1 MPRYHPPLR
10 VVQWG
15 TGAVGKYCIKSTIE
29 NPDLVQVGALVYSES
44 KNGKDVGEIAHLPPI
59 GVTATTDKQAI
70 YALDADIVLYT
81 PLVVNLDDICDILAS
96 GKNLITPSG
105 YVYLKDQPVLDRIN
119 AACAE
124 GESTMWASGIHP
136 GYSGD
141 RLVLTLSALCHRI
154 EKITVYELVSMADMT
169 ESPDLIFGYLGFG
182 MSAEEA
188 ATRPPALLGTMSTIF
203 KESMQMV
210 AAGLGFE
217 IDSFRT
223 SHEYALT
230 LEDSYTTP
238 GLIKK
243 GHVGGQH
250 FNYEALVGDRTVIE
264 FKTYWRMAEK
274 LTPAWNQPMTGL
286 TYIVEIEGE
295 PGVRC
300 VLEPVG
306 ERPAELGLIFT
317 ASIVMNGIPEVCAA
331 SPGFKST
338 LDLPLMAAKH
348 AVHFR

>member
-1 MPRYHPPLR
+1 MPRKNPPYR
-10 VVQWG
+10 IVQWG

-29 NPDLVQVGALVYSES
+29 NPDLTLSGALVYSDA
-44 KNGKDVGEIAHLPPI
+44 KNGKDVGEIAHMPPA
-59 GVTATTDKQAI
+59 GVKATTDKQAI
-70 YALDADIVLYT
+70 YAMDADCVLYT

-105 YVYLKDQPVLDRIN
+105 YVFLKDKEVLDRIN
-119 AACAE
+119 AACAK
-124 GESTMWASGIHP
+124 GDSTMWASGIHP
-136 GYSGD
+136 GFSGD
-141 RLVLTLSALCHRI
+141 RLVLMLTALGHRI
-154 EKITVYELVSMADMT
+154 DKITVYELVSMADMT
-169 ESPDLIFGYLGFG
+169 ESPELIFGYLGFG

-188 ATRPPALLGTMSTIF
+188 AKRPPPLLATMSTIF

-217 IDSFRT
+217 IERFRT

-230 LEDSYTTP
+230 TEDSHTTP

-250 FNYEALVGDRTVIE
+250 FNYEALVGDRTIIE
-264 FKTYWRMAEK
+264 FKTYWRMADK

-317 ASIVMNGIPEVCAA
+317 ASIVMNAIPEVCRAGA
-331 SPGFKST
+331 GFKST

-348 AVHFR
+348 AVHF

>member
-1 MPRYHPPLR
+1 MPRNRPPYR
-10 VVQWG
+10 IIQWG

-29 NPDLVQVGALVYSES
+29 NPDLEPVGALVYSDA
-44 KNGKDVGEIAHLPPI
+44 KHGRDIGEIAHLPPI
-59 GVTATTDKQAI
+59 GVTATKDKQAI
-70 YALDADIVLYT
+70 YAMEADCVLYT
-81 PLVVNLDDICDILAS
+81 PLVVDLDDICDILAS

-105 YVYLKDQPVLDRIN
+105 YVFLKDQPVLDRIN
-119 AACAE
+119 AACAK
-124 GESTMWASGIHP
+124 GDSTMWASGIHP

-141 RLVLTLSALCHRI
+141 RLVLMLTALCHRVD
-154 EKITVYELVSMADMT
+154 KITVYELVSMADMT

-188 ATRPPALLGTMSTIF
+188 ATRPPALLATMSNIF

-217 IDSFRT
+217 IERFRT

-230 LEDSYTTP
+230 EEDSYTTP

-274 LTPAWNQPMTGL
+274 LIPAWNQPMTGL

-317 ASIVMNGIPEVCAA
+317 ASIVMNGIPEVCQATA
-331 SPGFKST
+331 GFKST

-348 AVHFR
+348 AVHF